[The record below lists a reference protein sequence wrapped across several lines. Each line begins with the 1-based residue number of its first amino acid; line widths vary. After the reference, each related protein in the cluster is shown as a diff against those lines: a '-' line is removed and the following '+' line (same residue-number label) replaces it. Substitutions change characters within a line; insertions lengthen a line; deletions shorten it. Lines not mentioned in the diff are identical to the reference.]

1 MMQLVRDQ
9 IALCYFSRHG
19 NTRYLAPILYCVTI
33 VPICTTS
40 KLEPLIAFSVLSS
53 LSSQRGS
60 GAPLMYQFEPLSATI
75 MPYFFS
81 ARRITCI
88 RGEKPEI
95 SNDALSR
102 TRMPIGGRFVLV
114 LLLAKWRA
122 GKT

>member
-1 MMQLVRDQ
+1 MMRVARVQ
-9 IALCYFSRHG
+9 IALCYFSRPG
-19 NTRYLAPILYCVTI
+19 DARYLAPVLYCVTI

-60 GAPLMYQFEPLSATI
+60 GAPLMYQFDPLSATI

-88 RGEKPEI
+88 RGETPEI
-95 SNDALSR
+95 SNDALRR
-102 TRMPIGGRFVLV
+102 TLLPIGGRFV
-114 LLLAKWRA
+114 
-122 GKT
+122 